1 MNRSRLEFCCCVKDS
16 AQTTVPALEDGHEHD
31 MISGK
36 HEGLRWKAPLEIIW
50 SSALLKA
57 GSIRGGSSGLWPSGF
72 EYLKLETLQPL

>member
-36 HEGLRWKAPLEIIW
+36 HEGLRLEG
-50 SSALLKA
+50 A
-57 GSIRGGSSGLWPSGF
+57 SGDHLVQCPAQSRVN
-72 EYLKLETLQPL
+72 